1 MKTID
6 LAILSRDSTLLE
18 VFQRSLRNVL
28 EAQRVSPC
36 IHVFENGGLLKKSVG
51 DHGRF
56 DLVFLDMAEKGCLDL
71 AGYLRDLLP
80 SPPTVLLYGQENDL
94 RRMLRLQPF
103 RLIRREHLGE
113 ELGEC
118 LGSVLWELP
127 NSIHRPWMILQSGGG
142 LFRIAVDHI
151 RYLESYQKQLHIV
164 TDRGTLDLVYQLSAA
179 EKMLDGYGFL
189 RTHKS
194 FLVNAA
200 CISQVGSDTVTLDDG
215 TKLPMSRY
223 RRQSVRDRI
232 RELYRWDT
240 V

>member
-1 MKTID
+1 
-6 LAILSRDSTLLE
+6 
-18 VFQRSLRNVL
+18 
-28 EAQRVSPC
+28 
-36 IHVFENGGLLKKSVG
+36 
-51 DHGRF
+51 
-56 DLVFLDMAEKGCLDL
+56 
-71 AGYLRDLLP
+71 
-80 SPPTVLLYGQENDL
+80 
-94 RRMLRLQPF
+94 
-103 RLIRREHLGE
+103 
-113 ELGEC
+113 
-118 LGSVLWELP
+118 
-127 NSIHRPWMILQSGGG
+127 MILQSGGG

-200 CISQVGSDTVTLDDG
+200 CVSQVGKDSVTLDDG
-215 TKLPMSRY
+215 TTLPMSRY